1 MASNAM
7 PPYGGTV
14 LREGSRG
21 PDVSLIQ
28 RWLGGV
34 SVDGRFGSK
43 TDAAIRQFQR
53 LNGLTVDGAVGTNTW
68 DALYQNWASRH
79 GEGEIWPGIPMRTGQ
94 SGATVKSAQQR
105 LQSLVPELVADGH
118 YGPRTRE
125 AVLAWQVVHDLTPDG
140 ILGRRTWTS
149 LYSHMAA

>member
-34 SVDGRFGSK
+34 S
-43 TDAAIRQFQR
+43 
-53 LNGLTVDGAVGTNTW
+53 VDGAVGTNTW

-94 SGATVKSAQQR
+94 SGATVKSAQHR